1 MEPTPA
7 AKRRVTLHYNA
18 VREPALHVS
27 LAITLPAK
35 WASSPAE
42 RLLKTFVKS
51 YNKKHAKRNKLA
63 LRDVRIA
70 VWTNFVADTPYD
82 ASAAEESTGVANT
95 DIIADV
101 LSDGMNLLVKHRGD
115 VPVVATNAE
124 LAAAES
130 LMEMARYGETE
141 ELLAMLADDAVSVD
155 VNAPDNRG
163 TTPLHYAAANGHA
176 EIVEALLERGATHG
190 PNESGNTPFHWAVQ
204 QQQLAVVKLLVGEP
218 RFSIDVLAQ
227 NGFGKGALTLAF
239 ETKNTEVVGVLLAH
253 QSADVLDP
261 TGGSELAE
269 GEEFHAQGGSSAT
282 EGGDGDSAT
291 AASASASSSSAAA
304 VLPPL
309 PPAAALSTLAEGRAT
324 TTHDLVL
331 DSLRV
336 QIREL
341 AIGESVGIDVTS
353 ADADETGL
361 ALWSAAIILSRW
373 LLAENAARSGALLAR
388 GQRII
393 ELGAGCGLPG
403 IAVAAQRKAAPG
415 NGAAEGGAGGGG
427 GGGGGAAATKSAE
440 PPLVITDLNTRT
452 LDNIRHNAQVNE
464 LMLAEEGEGGRGAG
478 ADVKVLSLDWAHP
491 ERALGAGAEDGST
504 SEHFDLVIGA
514 DLVCVA
520 RTPSPP
526 SFLPSSHPPFLPPSP
541 CARSCWRDP
550 PPLLTLARRVRMHLA
565 RNSSYEKE
573 TSPLLLSLL
582 RKLLPAGGGGRFLY
596 VTTARAGLVNFIED
610 VGAPESGFSLVSA
623 VEAPEAFRTNP
634 LAGKSD
640 DECALYFNDL
650 LLASIAPGET
660 EPVTYRLFELERD

>member
-1 MEPTPA
+1 MEPTPPH
-7 AKRRVTLHYNA
+7 KRRVTLHYNA

-63 LRDVRIA
+63 LGDVRIA

-82 ASAAEESTGVANT
+82 ASAAEESTAVANT
-95 DIIADV
+95 DTIADV
-101 LSDGMNLLVKHRGD
+101 LSDGMNLLVKHFGD
-115 VPVVATNAE
+115 VPFVATNAE

-190 PNESGNTPFHWAVQ
+190 PNEAGNTPFHWAVQ
-204 QQQLAVVKLLVGEP
+204 QQQLAVVKLLVAEP

-239 ETKNTEVVGVLLAH
+239 ETKNTELVGVLLAH

-261 TGGSELAE
+261 TGGSELEE
-269 GEEFHAQGGSSAT
+269 GEEFSAKGGSSAAQ
-282 EGGDGDSAT
+282 GGDSE
-291 AASASASSSSAAA
+291 AAA
-304 VLPPL
+304 AAAAAAAALPPPP

-331 DSLRV
+331 DSLSV

-341 AIGESVGIDVTS
+341 AIGESVGIDVAS
-353 ADADETGL
+353 ADADETGF
-361 ALWSAAIILSRW
+361 ALWAAAIILSRW

-403 IAVAAQRKAAPG
+403 IAVAAQRKAARG
-415 NGAAEGGAGGGG
+415 LGAAVGGA
-427 GGGGGAAATKSAE
+427 GGGGAAATKSAE

-452 LDNIRHNAQVNE
+452 LDNIRHNVEVNE
-464 LMLAEEGEGGRGAG
+464 LTLAAEGSRGAG

-491 ERALGAGAEDGST
+491 ERALGAGVESGST
-504 SEHFDLVIGA
+504 SEHFDLVVGA

-520 RTPSPP
+520 RTPSLSLPLLRALARALAAALHRCSLPP
-526 SFLPSSHPPFLPPSP
+526 ARSHPCASRPRVTPATRKKPPRCCSR
-541 CARSCWRDP
+541 CSASCFRREEGGVFS
-550 PPLLTLARRVRMHLA
+550 TSRRRVL
-565 RNSSYEKE
+565 
-573 TSPLLLSLL
+573 
-582 RKLLPAGGGGRFLY
+582 GW
-596 VTTARAGLVNFIED
+596 
-610 VGAPESGFSLVSA
+610 
-623 VEAPEAFRTNP
+623 
-634 LAGKSD
+634 
-640 DECALYFNDL
+640 
-650 LLASIAPGET
+650 
-660 EPVTYRLFELERD
+660 